1 MPKVKRQNLVDVT
14 RKAGAARRTADAG
27 QTGDKTEKAAMNL
40 SRGPKK
46 GIKKILP
53 RFITKEEIAAARLM
67 TNSRAAEMERSAA
80 RGQSVTKRAKAK
92 AEKAKTTRALT
103 GQASKPSRKV
113 TKRSV
118 RLSKTGK

>member
-1 MPKVKRQNLVDVT
+1 MPKVKRQDLYNVT
-14 RKAGAARRTADAG
+14 RNAEFARRTADAKE
-27 QTGDKTEKAAMNL
+27 TGDATEKAAMNL

-46 GIKKILP
+46 GIKKVFP
-53 RFITKEEIAAARLM
+53 RFATKEEIAAARLM

-80 RGQSVTKRAKAK
+80 RGKSVTKRAKAK